1 MKEPYIEG
9 LATHDDPESCGCI
22 PQGSSRSVD
31 RGTCGLGMEPRNQ
44 ADRGA
49 DGVTQTGRPREQAQE
64 RESLLDP
71 ARSETPCTH
80 GSFLHRNWEILG
92 SPAGDG
98 TAGRIGKARSR
109 NPMMHDARKS
119 DGPEVPKK
127 SPNKDGSPSAEG
139 MEGRGPTKG
148 NADQRSTCRTQCRES
163 VSHELDRVR
172 EAARKDRKARFTAL
186 FHHITLTRLR
196 SCYVALSHRAAAG
209 VDGVTW
215 VQYGERLEE
224 NLQDLHARLHRGAYR
239 AQPSRRVFIPK
250 PDGRQ
255 RPLGIVVLEDKI
267 VQRAVVEV
275 LNAIYEVDFLGFSYG
290 FRPRRSAHMALDAL
304 TVGISRRKVNFVFDA
319 DIRDFYGTIEH
330 GWLMKF
336 VEHRIG
342 DRRVLRLIQKWL
354 KAGIMQEGSW
364 TETTE
369 GVPQGATIS
378 CLLANIYLHYVFDQW
393 TQQWRKRHA
402 SGHVIV
408 VRYADDVALGFQ
420 HEGEA
425 RKYWSELALR
435 LSRFGLALHPDKTR
449 LLRFGAFA
457 VKQRKSRGEGKPETF
472 DFLGFTHTCGHN
484 RAGGLQLRR
493 RTVAKRQRAKLRE
506 VKEELARRRH
516 RPIPEQGAWLGSVVR
531 GYAAYYAVP
540 HNWRQVVAFRREVVK
555 FWHRALK
562 RRSQRTR
569 LNRTRMQKLAGR
581 WIPLIQFTHPFP
593 ETRFFARTQ
602 GKSPVR

>member
-31 RGTCGLGMEPRNQ
+31 RGTCGLGIEPRNRASQ
-44 ADRGA
+44 GA
-49 DGVTQTGRPREQAQE
+49 DGVTLTGRRNEQAQE

-71 ARSETPCTH
+71 ARSETPRTH
-80 GSFLHRNWEILG
+80 GSLRTRNWEILG
-92 SPAGDG
+92 SPAEDG
-98 TAGRIGKARSR
+98 TAGRIGKAKSR
-109 NPMMHDARKS
+109 NPVMHDARKS
-119 DGPEVPKK
+119 DDSVVSKK
-127 SPNKDGSPSAEG
+127 SPNKGGSPSAEG
-139 MEGRGPTKG
+139 MEKRESTKG
-148 NADQRSTCRTQCRES
+148 NANQRTTCRTQRRGS
-163 VSHELDRVR
+163 VSSELERVR
-172 EAARKDRKARFTAL
+172 EAAKKDRKTRFTAL
-186 FHHITLTRLR
+186 FHHLTLARLR
-196 SCYVALSHRAAAG
+196 SCYVALSHKAAAG

-275 LNAIYEVDFLGFSYG
+275 MNAIYEVDFLGFSYG
-290 FRPRRSAHMALDAL
+290 FRPGRSAHMALDAL
-304 TVGISRRKVNFVFDA
+304 SVGITRRAVNFVFDA
-319 DIRDFYGTIEH
+319 DIRDFYGTIDH
-330 GWLMKF
+330 GWMMKF
-336 VEHRIG
+336 VEHRIA
-342 DRRVLRLIQKWL
+342 DRRMLRLIQKWL
-354 KAGIMQEGSW
+354 KAGVLQEGSW
-364 TETTE
+364 TETIE

-402 SGHVIV
+402 RGQVIA
-408 VRYADDVALGFQ
+408 VRYADDAALGFQ
-420 HEGEA
+420 HEEEA
-425 RKYWSELALR
+425 RKYWSELAER

-449 LLRFGAFA
+449 LLRFGVAA
-457 VKQRKSRGEGKPETF
+457 TKQRKSRGEGKPETF
-472 DFLGFTHTCGHN
+472 DFLGFTHICGKD
-484 RAGGLQLRR
+484 RTGRFQLRR
-493 RTVAKRQRAKLRE
+493 QTVAKRQRAKLRE
-506 VKEELARRRH
+506 VKKELARRRH

-531 GYAAYYAVP
+531 GYAAYHAVP
-540 HNWRQVVAFRREVVK
+540 LNFRQVDAFRREVNRY
-555 FWHRALK
+555 WYRSLR

-569 LNRTRMQKLAGR
+569 LNWARMQNLIRR
-581 WIPLIQFTHPFP
+581 WIPPIRITHPWP
-593 ETRFFARTQ
+593 EPRFFARTR